1 VAIIDRISDRGKVI
15 TLKEE
20 RKMKRLSGGID
31 VGSGSHHI
39 IILDEEDNFL
49 YNQKV
54 AHKLNEFTE
63 SIKLFRKIEKKEGG
77 KISFALEGKNGY
89 SNPLD
94 RILLDQGFTL
104 YNVDNLKLKRFR
116 EAFAGE
122 WRDDERD
129 SLMLSKML
137 KLKDYINSE
146 REKVFI
152 KIEKSSLITESLKL
166 LSRHQQTLIDEKVRL
181 VNRLGKKLLEVCP
194 QILESGKLKNK
205 KIIAILVK
213 YPDFSKYKRIT
224 LKSLLKIKGIG
235 EIQAPFL
242 LKRLNHIEYMPGLTD
257 IYKTIILS
265 YAQRILQLRE
275 EIEDIDKKLDEIG
288 EKSKEVNHLK
298 TIPGVATKL
307 SSRLIGEI
315 GDINRFPSEKQLAIY
330 CGVACV
336 NNDSGKVTKAKAVYK
351 ANKICKQ
358 TLITMAGGSV
368 RLSLQCKVYYLKKR
382 AEGKNHNHALRCL
395 ARQLIKVIY
404 KMLTE
409 DREYIVRK
417 ELKKVA

>member
-1 VAIIDRISDRGKVI
+1 
-15 TLKEE
+15 
-20 RKMKRLSGGID
+20 MKRLSGGID
-31 VGSGSHHI
+31 VGSESHHI

-54 AHKLNEFTE
+54 AHKLNEFAE
-63 SIKLFRKIEKKEGG
+63 NIKLFKQIEKKEGG

-89 SNPLD
+89 SSPFD
-94 RILLDQGFTL
+94 RILLDQGFIL
-104 YNVDNLKLKRFR
+104 YNVDNFKLKRFR

-137 KLKDYINSE
+137 KLKNYINSE

-152 KIEKSSLITESLKL
+152 KIEKPSPITESLKL

-181 VNRLGKKLLEVCP
+181 TNRLCKKLLEVCP
-194 QILESGKLKNK
+194 EILKLGKVENK
-205 KIIAILVK
+205 KTIAILTK
-213 YPDFSKYKRIT
+213 YPDFSKYKKIT

-235 EIQAPFL
+235 KIKAPFL
-242 LKRLNHIEYMPGLTD
+242 LKRLNNMEYIGLTD

-265 YAQRILQLRE
+265 YAKRISELQE
-275 EIEDIDKKLDEIG
+275 EIKDIDEKLDEIG
-288 EKSKEVNHLK
+288 EKNKEVKHLK

-307 SSRLIGEI
+307 ASRLIGEI
-315 GDINRFPSEKQLAIY
+315 GNINRFPSEKQLAIY
-330 CGVACV
+330 CGIACV

-358 TLITMAGGSV
+358 TLIIMAGCSI
-368 RLSLQCKVYYLKKR
+368 RFNFQCSTYYLKKR
-382 AEGKNHNHALRCL
+382 AEGKSHNHTLRCL

-409 DREYIVRK
+409 DRDYIVRK
-417 ELKKVA
+417 ALKKVA

>member
-1 VAIIDRISDRGKVI
+1 M
-15 TLKEE
+15 T
-20 RKMKRLSGGID
+20 RLSGGID
-31 VGSGSHHI
+31 IGCESHHI

-63 SIKLFRKIEKKEGG
+63 NIKLFKQIEKKEGG

-94 RILLDQGFTL
+94 RILLAQGFTL

-152 KIEKSSLITESLKL
+152 KIEQPSPLTESLKL

-194 QILESGKLKNK
+194 QILKLGKLKNK
-205 KIIAILVK
+205 KIIAILAK

-224 LKSLLKIKGIG
+224 LCSLLKIKGIG
-235 EIQAPFL
+235 KKGAFFL
-242 LKRLNHIEYMPGLTD
+242 LKRLNNIEYMPGLTD

-265 YAQRILQLRE
+265 YAQRILELQK
-275 EIEDIDKKLDEIG
+275 EIEDLDKKLDEIG
-288 EKSKEVNHLK
+288 EESKEVKHLK

-307 SSRLIGEI
+307 ASRLTGEI
-315 GDINRFPSEKQLAIY
+315 GDIERFPSEKQLAVY

-336 NNDSGKVTKAKAVYK
+336 DNNSGKVTKAKAVYK
-351 ANKICKQ
+351 ANKICKK
-358 TLITMAGGSV
+358 TLITMAGGSI
-368 RLSLQCKVYYLKKR
+368 RFSFQCRDYYLKKR
-382 AEGKNHNHALRCL
+382 AEGKSHNHTLRCL
-395 ARQLIKVIY
+395 ARQLIRVIY

-409 DREYIVRK
+409 DRDYMVRK

>member
-1 VAIIDRISDRGKVI
+1 
-15 TLKEE
+15 
-20 RKMKRLSGGID
+20 MKRLSGGID
-31 VGSGSHHI
+31 VGSESHHI
-39 IILDEEDNFL
+39 LILDDEENVL

-63 SIKLFRKIEKKEGG
+63 NIKLFRKIEKKEGG

-94 RILLDQGFTL
+94 RILLDKGFTL
-104 YNVDNLKLKRFR
+104 YNVDNFKLKRFR

-137 KLKDYINSE
+137 KLKEHINSP

-152 KIEKSSLITESLKL
+152 KIEQPSLVTESLKL
-166 LSRHQQTLIDEKVRL
+166 LSRHQQTLISEKVRL
-181 VNRLGKKLLEVCP
+181 ISRLGKKLLEVCP
-194 QILESGKLKNK
+194 QILELGKLKNK
-205 KIIAILVK
+205 KIIAILAK
-213 YPDFSKYKRIT
+213 YPDFSKYKRIA
-224 LKSLLKIKGIG
+224 LKPLLKIKGIG
-235 EIQAPFL
+235 KKGAFFL
-242 LKRLNHIEYMPGLTD
+242 LKRLNNIEYMSGLTD

-265 YAQRILQLRE
+265 YAKRILELQK
-275 EIEDIDKKLDEIG
+275 EISDIDKTLDEIG

-307 SSRLIGEI
+307 ASRFIGEI
-315 GDINRFPSEKQLAIY
+315 GNIDRFPSEKQLAVY

-336 NNDSGKVTKAKAVYK
+336 DNNSGKVTKARAVYK

-358 TLITMAGGSV
+358 TLINMAGCSI
-368 RLSLQCKVYYLKKR
+368 RFSPQCKAYYLKKR
-382 AEGKNHNHALRCL
+382 TEGKSHNHALRCL
-395 ARQLIKVIY
+395 ARQLIRVIY

-409 DREYIVRK
+409 DREYIIRK
-417 ELKKVA
+417 ELRKVA

>member
-1 VAIIDRISDRGKVI
+1 
-15 TLKEE
+15 
-20 RKMKRLSGGID
+20 MKRLSGGID
-31 VGSGSHHI
+31 VGSESHHI

-63 SIKLFRKIEKKEGG
+63 SIKLFRKIEKQEGG

-89 SNPLD
+89 SAPFD

-104 YNVDNLKLKRFR
+104 YNVDNFKLKRFR

-137 KLKDYINSE
+137 KLKEHINSE

-152 KIEKSSLITESLKL
+152 KIEKPSLITESLKL
-166 LSRHQQTLIDEKVRL
+166 LSRHQQTLIDERVRL
-181 VNRLGKKLLEVCP
+181 TNRLRKKLLEVCP
-194 QILESGKLKNK
+194 QILELGKLKNK
-205 KIIAILVK
+205 KIVAILTK

-224 LKSLLKIKGIG
+224 LCSLLKIKGIG
-235 EIQAPFL
+235 KKGVPFL
-242 LKRLNHIEYMPGLTD
+242 LKRLNNIEYVPGLTN

-265 YAQRILQLRE
+265 YAQRILELRE

-288 EKSKEVNHLK
+288 NQSKEVNHLK

-307 SSRLIGEI
+307 ASRFVGEI

-330 CGVACV
+330 CGIACID
-336 NNDSGKVTKAKAVYK
+336 NNSGKVTKAKVVHK

-358 TLITMAGGSV
+358 TLINMAGCSI
-368 RLSLQCKVYYLKKR
+368 RFSPQCKTYYLKKR
-382 AEGKNHNHALRCL
+382 TEGKNHNHALRCL

-404 KMLTE
+404 RMFTE
-409 DREYIVRK
+409 DREYIIRK
-417 ELKKVA
+417 ELSKAA

>member
-1 VAIIDRISDRGKVI
+1 
-15 TLKEE
+15 
-20 RKMKRLSGGID
+20 MKRLSGGID
-31 VGSGSHHI
+31 VGSESHHI

-63 SIKLFRKIEKKEGG
+63 SIKLFRKIEKQEGG

-89 SNPLD
+89 SAPFD

-104 YNVDNLKLKRFR
+104 YNVDNFKLKRFR

-137 KLKDYINSE
+137 KLKEHINSQ

-152 KIEKSSLITESLKL
+152 KIEKPSPLTESLRL
-166 LSRHQQTLIDEKVRL
+166 LSRHQQTLIDERVRL
-181 VNRLGKKLLEVCP
+181 TNRLRKKLLEVCP
-194 QILESGKLKNK
+194 QILELGKLKNK
-205 KIIAILVK
+205 KIVAILTK

-224 LKSLLKIKGIG
+224 LCSLLKIKGIG
-235 EIQAPFL
+235 KKGVPFL
-242 LKRLNHIEYMPGLTD
+242 LKRLNNIEYVPGLTN

-265 YAQRILQLRE
+265 YAQRILELRE

-288 EKSKEVNHLK
+288 NQSKEVNHLK

-307 SSRLIGEI
+307 ASRFVGEI

-330 CGVACV
+330 CGIACID
-336 NNDSGKVTKAKAVYK
+336 NNSGKVTKAKVVHK

-358 TLITMAGGSV
+358 TLINMAGCSI
-368 RLSLQCKVYYLKKR
+368 RFSPQCKTYYLKKR
-382 AEGKNHNHALRCL
+382 TEGKNHNHALRCL

-404 KMLTE
+404 RMLTE

-417 ELKKVA
+417 ELSKAA

>member
-1 VAIIDRISDRGKVI
+1 
-15 TLKEE
+15 
-20 RKMKRLSGGID
+20 MKRLSGGID
-31 VGSGSHHI
+31 VGSESHHI
-39 IILDEEDNFL
+39 IILDEKDNFL
-49 YNQKV
+49 YNKKIS
-54 AHKLNEFTE
+54 HRISEFTE
-63 SIKLFRKIEKKEGG
+63 NIKLFKQLEKQEKG
-77 KISFALEGKNGY
+77 KLSFALEGKNGY
-89 SNPLD
+89 SAPLD

-152 KIEKSSLITESLKL
+152 KIEKPSIVTESLKL

-181 VNRLGKKLLEVCP
+181 VNRLRKKLLEVCP
-194 QILESGKLKNK
+194 QILKLGKLKNK
-205 KIIAILVK
+205 KTITILTK

-224 LKSLLKIKGIG
+224 LCSLLKIRGIG
-235 EIQAPFL
+235 EKGSPFL
-242 LKRLNHIEYMPGLTD
+242 LKRLNNVEYMPGLTD

-265 YAQRILQLRE
+265 YAKRILELQE
-275 EIEDIDKKLDEIG
+275 EIKDIDKKLDEIG
-288 EKSKEVNHLK
+288 NQSKEVNHLK

-307 SSRLIGEI
+307 VSRFIGEI
-315 GDINRFPSEKQLAIY
+315 GDINRFPSEKQLAVY

-336 NNDSGKVTKAKAVYK
+336 NNNSGKITKARVVYK

-358 TLITMAGGSV
+358 TLITMAGCSI
-368 RLSLQCKVYYLKKR
+368 RFSPQCKAYYLKKQI
-382 AEGKNHNHALRCL
+382 EGKTHNHTLRCL

-404 KMLTE
+404 KILTE
-409 DREYIVRK
+409 DRDYMVRK

>member
-1 VAIIDRISDRGKVI
+1 
-15 TLKEE
+15 
-20 RKMKRLSGGID
+20 MKRLSGGID
-31 VGSGSHHI
+31 VGCESHHI

-54 AHKLNEFTE
+54 AHKINEFTK
-63 SIKLFRKIEKKEGG
+63 SIKQFKRIEKKEKGE
-77 KISFALEGKNGY
+77 ISFALEGKNGY
-89 SNPLD
+89 SAPFD
-94 RILLDQGFTL
+94 RILLAQGFTL

-152 KIEKSSLITESLKL
+152 KIEKPSLVTESLKL

-194 QILESGKLKNK
+194 QILELGKLKNK
-205 KIIAILVK
+205 KIIAILAK

-235 EIQAPFL
+235 KKGAFFL
-242 LKRLNHIEYMPGLTD
+242 LKRLNNIEYMPGLTD

-265 YAQRILQLRE
+265 YAQRILELLE

-288 EKSKEVNHLK
+288 NQSKEVNHLK

-307 SSRLIGEI
+307 ASRFIGEM

-330 CGVACV
+330 CGIACV
-336 NNDSGKVTKAKAVYK
+336 DNNSGKVTKAKAVYK

-358 TLITMAGGSV
+358 TLITMAGGSI
-368 RLSLQCKVYYLKKR
+368 RLSLQCKAYYLKKR
-382 AEGKNHNHALRCL
+382 AEGKSHNHTLRCL

-417 ELKKVA
+417 ELRKVA

>member
-1 VAIIDRISDRGKVI
+1 
-15 TLKEE
+15 
-20 RKMKRLSGGID
+20 MKRLSGGID
-31 VGSGSHHI
+31 IGCESHHI

-63 SIKLFRKIEKKEGG
+63 NIKVFKQIEKKEGG

-89 SNPLD
+89 STPLD

-122 WRDDERD
+122 WRGDERD

-146 REKVFI
+146 RERVFI
-152 KIEKSSLITESLKL
+152 KIEKPSLITESLKL
-166 LSRHQQTLIDEKVRL
+166 LSRHQQTLIDEKIRL
-181 VNRLGKKLLEVCP
+181 INRLGKKLLEVCP
-194 QILESGKLKNK
+194 QILKLGKLKNK
-205 KIIAILVK
+205 KITAILAK

-235 EIQAPFL
+235 KKGAFFL
-242 LKRLNHIEYMPGLTD
+242 LKRLNNIEYMPGLTD

-265 YAQRILQLRE
+265 YAKRIVQLQR

-288 EKSKEVNHLK
+288 KKNKEVNHLK

-307 SSRLIGEI
+307 ASRFIGEI
-315 GDINRFPSEKQLAIY
+315 GNINRFPSEKQLAVY

-336 NNDSGKVTKAKAVYK
+336 DNNSGKVTKARAVYK
-351 ANKICKQ
+351 ANKICKK
-358 TLITMAGGSV
+358 TLITMAGCSI
-368 RLSLQCKVYYLKKR
+368 RFSPQCKAYYLKKR
-382 AEGKNHNHALRCL
+382 AEGKSHNHTLRCL

-404 KMLTE
+404 RMLTE

-417 ELKKVA
+417 DLKKVA

>member
-1 VAIIDRISDRGKVI
+1 
-15 TLKEE
+15 
-20 RKMKRLSGGID
+20 MKRLSGGID
-31 VGSGSHHI
+31 VGSESHHI
-39 IILDEEDNFL
+39 TILDEEDKVL

-54 AHKLNEFTE
+54 AHKLNEFAE
-63 SIKLFRKIEKKEGG
+63 SIKLFKQIEKKEGG

-89 SNPLD
+89 SAPFD
-94 RILLDQGFTL
+94 RILLAQGFTL
-104 YNVDNLKLKRFR
+104 YHVDNFKLKRFR

-122 WRDDERD
+122 WRDDHRD
-129 SLMLSKML
+129 ALMLSKML
-137 KLKDYINSE
+137 KLKEHLNSE

-152 KIEKSSLITESLKL
+152 KIEKTSPLTESLKL

-181 VNRLGKKLLEVCP
+181 TNRLRKKLLEVCP
-194 QILESGKLKNK
+194 QILELDKLKNK
-205 KIIAILVK
+205 KIIAILVQ
-213 YPDFSKYKRIT
+213 YPDFSKYRRIT

-242 LKRLNHIEYMPGLTD
+242 LKRLNHLEYMPGLTD
-257 IYKTIILS
+257 IYQTIIFS
-265 YAQRILQLRE
+265 YAKRISELQK
-275 EIEDIDKKLDEIG
+275 EIKDLDRKLDKIG

-307 SSRLIGEI
+307 ASRLIGEI

-330 CGVACV
+330 CGIACV
-336 NNDSGKVTKAKAVYK
+336 NHDSGKVTKAKAVYK

-358 TLITMAGGSV
+358 TLITMAGCSI
-368 RLSLQCKVYYLKKR
+368 RFSPQCKVYYLKKR
-382 AEGKNHNHALRCL
+382 TEGKSHNHTLRCL

-409 DREYIVRK
+409 DRDYMVRK

>member
-1 VAIIDRISDRGKVI
+1 
-15 TLKEE
+15 
-20 RKMKRLSGGID
+20 MKRLSGGID
-31 VGSGSHHI
+31 VGSESHHI
-39 IILDEEDNFL
+39 TILDEKDHIL
-49 YNQKV
+49 YNKKV
-54 AHKLNEFTE
+54 SHKLNEFTE
-63 SIKLFRKIEKKEGG
+63 SIKQFKKIERKEKGE
-77 KISFALEGKNGY
+77 ISFALEGKNGY

-104 YNVDNLKLKRFR
+104 YNVDNFKLKRFR

-122 WRDDERD
+122 WRDDGRD
-129 SLMLSKML
+129 ALMLSKML
-137 KLKDYINSE
+137 KLKKHINSK

-152 KIEKSSLITESLKL
+152 KIEKPSPVTESLKI

-181 VNRLGKKLLEVCP
+181 ANRLSKKLLEVCP
-194 QILESGKLKNK
+194 QILKLGKVKNK
-205 KIIAILVK
+205 KIIAILAK

-235 EIQAPFL
+235 EIGAPFL
-242 LKRLNHIEYMPGLTD
+242 LKRLNNIEYMPGLTD

-265 YAQRILQLRE
+265 YTKRISELPE
-275 EIEDIDKKLDEIG
+275 EIKDIDRKLDEIG
-288 EKSKEVNHLK
+288 EKNKEVRHLK
-298 TIPGVATKL
+298 SLPGVATKL
-307 SSRLIGEI
+307 ASRLIGEI

-330 CGVACV
+330 CGIACV

-358 TLITMAGGSV
+358 TLITMAGCSI
-368 RLSLQCKVYYLKKR
+368 RSIYQCRAYYLKKR
-382 AEGKNHNHALRCL
+382 AEGKSHNHTLRCL

-404 KMLTE
+404 KILTE
-409 DREYIVRK
+409 DRDYIIRK

>member
-1 VAIIDRISDRGKVI
+1 
-15 TLKEE
+15 
-20 RKMKRLSGGID
+20 MKRLSGGID
-31 VGSGSHHI
+31 IGCESHHI

-54 AHKLNEFTE
+54 AHKLNEFSE
-63 SIKLFRKIEKKEGG
+63 NIKLFKQIEKKEGG
-77 KISFALEGKNGY
+77 KLSFALEGKNGY
-89 SNPLD
+89 STPLD

-146 REKVFI
+146 RERVFI
-152 KIEKSSLITESLKL
+152 KIEKPSLVTESLKL
-166 LSRHQQTLIDEKVRL
+166 LSRHQQTLIDEKIRL
-181 VNRLGKKLLEVCP
+181 INRLGKKLLEVCP
-194 QILESGKLKNK
+194 QILKLGKLKNK
-205 KIIAILVK
+205 KITAILAK

-235 EIQAPFL
+235 KKGAFFL
-242 LKRLNHIEYMPGLTD
+242 LKRLNNIEYMPGLTD

-265 YAQRILQLRE
+265 YAKRIVQLQR

-288 EKSKEVNHLK
+288 KKNKEVNHLK

-307 SSRLIGEI
+307 ASRFIGEI
-315 GDINRFPSEKQLAIY
+315 GDINRFPSEKQLAVY

-336 NNDSGKVTKAKAVYK
+336 DNNSGKVTKARAVYK
-351 ANKICKQ
+351 ANKICKK
-358 TLITMAGGSV
+358 TLITMAGCSI
-368 RLSLQCKVYYLKKR
+368 RFSPQCKAYYLKKR
-382 AEGKNHNHALRCL
+382 AEGKSHNHTLRCL

-404 KMLTE
+404 RMLTE

-417 ELKKVA
+417 DLKKVA

>member
-1 VAIIDRISDRGKVI
+1 
-15 TLKEE
+15 
-20 RKMKRLSGGID
+20 MKRLSGGID
-31 VGSGSHHI
+31 VGSESHHI
-39 IILDEEDNFL
+39 IILDEEDNVL
-49 YNQKV
+49 YNQKIS
-54 AHKLNEFTE
+54 HKLNVFTE
-63 SIKLFRKIEKKEGG
+63 NIKLFKQIEKRKGG

-89 SNPLD
+89 SAPLD
-94 RILLDQGFTL
+94 RILLDKGFTL
-104 YNVDNLKLKRFR
+104 YNVDNFKLKRFR

-137 KLKDYINSE
+137 KLKDHINSP

-152 KIEKSSLITESLKL
+152 KIEKPSPLTESLKL
-166 LSRHQQTLIDEKVRL
+166 LSRHQQTLIDEKIRMM
-181 VNRLGKKLLEVCP
+181 NRLRKKLLEVCP
-194 QILESGKLKNK
+194 QILKLSKLKNK

-235 EIQAPFL
+235 EKQGPFL
-242 LKRLNHIEYMPGLTD
+242 LKRLNNIEYMPGLTD

-265 YAQRILQLRE
+265 YAKRILELQE
-275 EIEDIDKKLDEIG
+275 EIKDIDKKLDEIG
-288 EKSKEVNHLK
+288 EKNKEVNHLK

-307 SSRLIGEI
+307 ASRLIGEI

-330 CGVACV
+330 CGIACV
-336 NNDSGKVTKAKAVYK
+336 NNDSGKITKAKAVYK

-358 TLITMAGGSV
+358 TLITMAGCSI
-368 RLSLQCKVYYLKKR
+368 RSIHQCKAYYLKKR
-382 AEGKNHNHALRCL
+382 TEGKSHNHTLRCL

-409 DREYIVRK
+409 DRKYMVRK
-417 ELKKVA
+417 ELKRVA